1 MQGRVEWTGG
11 TSLNGIN
18 AAGQSISMDW
28 ETGPSPMQLTL
39 QMVGACSLVDVVVG
53 LKERPFSD
61 AWVELDSTRAETTPR
76 RFTSITMVYHVVGD
90 VPQKLVERVVAKSHE
105 KYCSV
110 SASLDPEMV
119 IDWRVE
125 IHPTSEA

>member
-119 IDWRVE
+119 IDWCVE
-125 IHPTSEA
+125 IHPPSEA

>member
-39 QMVGACSLVDVVVG
+39 QMVGACSLVDVVIG
-53 LKERPFSD
+53 LKERPFSG
-61 AWVELDSTRAETTPR
+61 AWVELDSTRAETPPR

-125 IHPTSEA
+125 IHPPSEA